1 MAFWAFFSFLAMV
14 PGIEA
19 GWVEEVE
26 AELLV
31 NSQAGGPEDAEDAI
45 VLLLL
50 RSLELLDM
58 ARGVN

>member
-1 MAFWAFFSFLAMV
+1 M